1 MPIPEINGTSSLDPG
16 PDGAIGR
23 EDAEAKEPGIGADGE
38 HGRNRAGQEED
49 VQSGEA
55 EEEEE
60 EDKAIAA
67 TAPPTSATAAN
78 AKTLFGMKRSNPT
91 VKKGLKATS
100 NPIPFVSHQF
110 LGNDSYDYE
119 QKYPED
125 APNEEAASAA
135 RVWRTYEDESRNH
148 DANMVEESRD
158 NVDVLLVFVSLA
170 VVLLYFITEPCRRR
184 VSSQRL

>member
-1 MPIPEINGTSSLDPG
+1 MSIHEIDRTSSLDPG
-16 PDGAIGR
+16 SDGAIGCK
-23 EDAEAKEPGIGADGE
+23 DAEAEEPGIRADGE
-38 HGRNRAGQEED
+38 HGRNQARQEED
-49 VQSGEA
+49 VGSGEA

-60 EDKAIAA
+60 ENKAPAA
-67 TAPPTSATAAN
+67 APPTSATAAN
-78 AKTLFGMKRSNPT
+78 AKTVFGMKRSNPT

-135 RVWRTYEDESRNH
+135 RVWRMYEDESQNH

-158 NVDVLLVFVSLA
+158 NVDVLLVFVSP
-170 VVLLYFITEPCRRR
+170 VIVLLYFITEPCRRW